1 MGVVLRLSLIVG
13 ALVAVFFML
22 PEGDGT
28 GASTRTQAQGK
39 PAVGTVSEAAAEAA
53 AETPAEVRAI
63 EQELA
68 ETGRVVRRPGTQ
80 SSRSPAEKAVDQRTT
95 AAIEAQFAADPRL
108 SPLTIGVVTTDGTVT
123 LAGRVASPADVA
135 HAIELALRHNG
146 VREVIS
152 TLQVARSLEANSR

>member
-28 GASTRTQAQGK
+28 VASTRREAPKPKDASAQAK
-39 PAVGTVSEAAAEAA
+39 PAAVEEQ
-53 AETPAEVRAI
+53 AI

-68 ETGRVVRRPGTQ
+68 ATGRVVRRQGE
-80 SSRSPAEKAVDQRTT
+80 SLFRSQAEKALDRRTT
-95 AAIEAQFAADPRL
+95 AAIEAQFASDPRL
-108 SPLTIGVVTTDGTVT
+108 SPLAIDVATTDGTVT
-123 LAGRVASPADVA
+123 LAGRVESPSDVA
-135 HAIELALRHNG
+135 HAIELALRHTG

-152 TLQVARSLEANSR
+152 TLQVARRLEAQSR

>member
-1 MGVVLRLSLIVG
+1 MRVVLRLSLIVG

-28 GASTRTQAQGK
+28 VASTRTQAQGK
-39 PAVGTVSEAAAEAA
+39 PRAAAAVAEAA
-53 AETPAEVRAI
+53 AETSAEVRAI

-68 ETGRVVRRPGTQ
+68 ETGRVVRRPGAQ
-80 SSRSPAEKAVDQRTT
+80 SSRSPAEKAVDRRTT
-95 AAIEAQFAADPRL
+95 VAIEAQFAADPRL

-123 LAGRVASPADVA
+123 LAGRVASSADVA
-135 HAIELALRHNG
+135 HAIELALRHSG

-152 TLQVARSLEANSR
+152 TLQVARSLEASSR

>member
-1 MGVVLRLSLIVG
+1 MRVVLRLSLIVG

-28 GASTRTQAQGK
+28 VASTRTQAQGK
-39 PAVGTVSEAAAEAA
+39 PASAALAEAT
-53 AETPAEVRAI
+53 ETPAELRAI

-68 ETGRVVRRPGTQ
+68 ETGRVVRRPGAQ

-95 AAIEAQFAADPRL
+95 VAIAAQFAADPRL

-123 LAGRVASPADVA
+123 LAGRVESPADVA
-135 HAIELALRHNG
+135 HAIELALRHSG

-152 TLQVARSLEANSR
+152 TLQVARSLEASSR

>member
-1 MGVVLRLSLIVG
+1 MRVVLRLSLIVG

-28 GASTRTQAQGK
+28 VASTRTQAQAK
-39 PAVGTVSEAAAEAA
+39 PADAAAPS
-53 AETPAEVRAI
+53 ETPAEVRAV

-68 ETGRVVRRPGTQ
+68 ETGRVVRRPGAQ

-95 AAIEAQFAADPRL
+95 VAIEAQFAADPRL

-123 LAGRVASPADVA
+123 LAGRVESPADVA
-135 HAIELALRHNG
+135 HAIELALRHSG

-152 TLQVARSLEANSR
+152 TLQVARSLEASSR

>member
-1 MGVVLRLSLIVG
+1 MRVVLRLSLIVG

-28 GASTRTQAQGK
+28 VASTRTQAQGR
-39 PAVGTVSEAAAEAA
+39 PAAAAALAEA

-63 EQELA
+63 ERELS
-68 ETGRVVRRPGTQ
+68 ETGRVVRRPGAQ

-95 AAIEAQFAADPRL
+95 VAIEAQFAADPRL

-123 LAGRVASPADVA
+123 LAGRVESPADVA
-135 HAIELALRHNG
+135 HAIELALRHSG

-152 TLQVARSLEANSR
+152 TLQVARSLEASSR

>member
-1 MGVVLRLSLIVG
+1 MRVVLRLSLIVA
-13 ALVAVFFML
+13 ALVAVFYML

-28 GASTRTQAQGK
+28 VASTRTQAQGK
-39 PAVGTVSEAAAEAA
+39 PASAALAEA
-53 AETPAEVRAI
+53 AETPAELRAI

-68 ETGRVVRRPGTQ
+68 ETGRVVRRPGAQ

-95 AAIEAQFAADPRL
+95 VAIEAQFGADPRL

-123 LAGRVASPADVA
+123 LAGRVESPADVA
-135 HAIELALRHNG
+135 HAIELALRHSG

-152 TLQVARSLEANSR
+152 TLQVARSLEASSR

>member
-1 MGVVLRLSLIVG
+1 MRVVLRLSLIVG

-28 GASTRTQAQGK
+28 VASTRTQAQGK
-39 PAVGTVSEAAAEAA
+39 PASPALAEAT
-53 AETPAEVRAI
+53 ETPAELRAI

-68 ETGRVVRRPGTQ
+68 ETGRVVRRPGAQ

-95 AAIEAQFAADPRL
+95 VAIAAQFAADPRL

-123 LAGRVASPADVA
+123 LAGRVESPADVA
-135 HAIELALRHNG
+135 HAIELALRHSG

-152 TLQVARSLEANSR
+152 TLQVARSLEASSR